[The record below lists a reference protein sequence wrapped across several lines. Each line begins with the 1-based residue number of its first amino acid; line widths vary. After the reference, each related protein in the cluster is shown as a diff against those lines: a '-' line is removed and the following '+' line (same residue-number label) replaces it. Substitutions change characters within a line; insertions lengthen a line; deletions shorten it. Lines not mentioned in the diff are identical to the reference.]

1 MANLSLSTES
11 ISTLASEVS
20 DFGGSRAGSY
30 GTSVSEEE
38 QEDHFIQDAA
48 VSLYDSLRDGVTSD
62 VVQLELVSLR
72 MTANASD
79 NQVRRAVVSAFM
91 KRTQQLMEEGKAAGE
106 IIRGIFG
113 TYREIVERCMFDRE
127 SVTKTDQVDFLLLLQ
142 QDLVTRPRGETV
154 LLFTAKELYDLEL
167 IEEEAYEQ
175 WWADERS
182 SNTDDMKKVRSQTQQ
197 FVDWLANAEE
207 EESSEEEDE
216 EEEEEESDDE

>member
-1 MANLSLSTES
+1 
-11 ISTLASEVS
+11 
-20 DFGGSRAGSY
+20 
-30 GTSVSEEE
+30 
-38 QEDHFIQDAA
+38 
-48 VSLYDSLRDGVTSD
+48 
-62 VVQLELVSLR
+62 
-72 MTANASD
+72 
-79 NQVRRAVVSAFM
+79 
-91 KRTQQLMEEGKAAGE
+91 
-106 IIRGIFG
+106 
-113 TYREIVERCMFDRE
+113 MFDRE

-207 EESSEEEDE
+207 EESSEEEEED